1 MTSSALGGG
10 LGRPRRSSIP
20 LQKER
25 GNVDVPLSVLHFV
38 LESTASIRY
47 KSTLPRV
54 EWNIGYFKR
63 PTLETLKAV
72 TKVAKSDEVEAG
84 KVMFDNCWLGGSQEL
99 RTDALL
105 FMAVQKKLGEVLN
118 GFQGLIKNL

>member
-1 MTSSALGGG
+1 MEKKKNTPKVFNGDLTEA
-10 LGRPRRSSIP
+10 
-20 LQKER
+20 Q
-25 GNVDVPLSVLHFV
+25 VDAFKAQHRKCF
-38 LESTASIRY
+38 A
-47 KSTLPRV
+47 V
-54 EWNIGYFKR
+54 EIQDGDEVHIGYFKR

>member
-1 MTSSALGGG
+1 ME
-10 LGRPRRSSIP
+10 
-20 LQKER
+20 KEKR
-25 GNVDVPLSVLHFV
+25 TPKVFMGDLTVAQIDAFKAKH
-38 LESTASIRY
+38 R
-47 KSTLPRV
+47 KSFAIEIQDGDEV
-54 EWNIGYFKR
+54 HVGYFKR

-105 FMAVQKKLGEVLN
+105 FMAVQKKLGEMLN
-118 GFQGLIKNL
+118 GFQGVIKNL

>member
-1 MTSSALGGG
+1 MEKVNNTPKVFNGDLTEA
-10 LGRPRRSSIP
+10 
-20 LQKER
+20 Q
-25 GNVDVPLSVLHFV
+25 VDAFKAQH
-38 LESTASIRY
+38 R
-47 KSTLPRV
+47 KSFAV
-54 EWNIGYFKR
+54 EIQHGDEVHIGYFKR

>member
-1 MTSSALGGG
+1 MEKVNNTPKVFNGDLTEAQVKAFKTQHRKSFAVE
-10 LGRPRRSSIP
+10 I
-20 LQKER
+20 QD
-25 GNVDVPLSVLHFV
+25 GNEVH
-38 LESTASIRY
+38 
-47 KSTLPRV
+47 
-54 EWNIGYFKR
+54 IGYFKR
-63 PTLETLKAV
+63 PTLETLKAI

>member
-1 MTSSALGGG
+1 METIKSPGTPEVFNGNLTEA
-10 LGRPRRSSIP
+10 
-20 LQKER
+20 QVAAFKEKHR
-25 GNVDVPLSVLHFV
+25 KSFAVEIQDGNEVH
-38 LESTASIRY
+38 
-47 KSTLPRV
+47 
-54 EWNIGYFKR
+54 IGYFKR

-72 TKVAKSDEVEAG
+72 TKVARTDEVEAG
-84 KVMFDNCWLGGSQEL
+84 KVMFDNCWLGGSEEL

>member
-1 MTSSALGGG
+1 M
-10 LGRPRRSSIP
+10 
-20 LQKER
+20 E
-25 GNVDVPLSVLHFV
+25 
-38 LESTASIRY
+38 
-47 KSTLPRV
+47 KSTQNPQCPTIFNGNLTDEQVAAFKQKHRKSFAI
-54 EWNIGYFKR
+54 EIQDGNEEHIGYFKR

-72 TKVAKSDEVEAG
+72 TKVARTDEVEAG
-84 KVMFDNCWLGGSQEL
+84 KVMFDNCWLGGSEEL

>member
-1 MTSSALGGG
+1 METVNNAPKVFNGDLTDA
-10 LGRPRRSSIP
+10 
-20 LQKER
+20 Q
-25 GNVDVPLSVLHFV
+25 
-38 LESTASIRY
+38 
-47 KSTLPRV
+47 V
-54 EWNIGYFKR
+54 EAFKTQHRKGFAVEIKDGDEVHIGYFKR

>member
-1 MTSSALGGG
+1 MEKVNNTPKVFNGDLTEA
-10 LGRPRRSSIP
+10 
-20 LQKER
+20 Q
-25 GNVDVPLSVLHFV
+25 VDAVKAQH
-38 LESTASIRY
+38 R
-47 KSTLPRV
+47 KSFAV
-54 EWNIGYFKR
+54 EIQDGDEVHIGYFKR

-84 KVMFDNCWLGGSQEL
+84 KVMFDNCWLGGSKEL